1 MHERNTTLY
10 STLQDEG
17 KEGSV
22 LFDSIRARQS
32 NKRFYSFILSFFPS
46 IHFSA
51 SDRIDGSYG
60 IGWLDGWMGFT
71 LLGGC
76 LMGRWV
82 DGWMAQPFF
91 RSENSI
97 FWERVE

>member
-32 NKRFYSFILSFFPS
+32 NKRFYSFILSFRRS
-46 IHFSA
+46 ISQRQIA
-51 SDRIDGSYG
+51 LMDRMVLV
-60 IGWLDGWMGFT
+60 GWMDGWV
-71 LLGGC
+71 LRC
-76 LMGRWV
+76 WV
-82 DGWMAQPFF
+82 DA
-91 RSENSI
+91 
-97 FWERVE
+97 